1 MIKKEKLRK
10 ISRKLSADQTDY
22 MTVFRENLFQYVD
35 DKEITLTEIADK
47 AGIPLSTLNSFL
59 YGNTSDP
66 KLSTVVKLSRALEI
80 SIDELIG
87 AETIT
92 DKQRESISICRN
104 LPEHDVY
111 LVRWFIRY
119 LEDLNRDADHNI
131 RTVSV
136 MRLEQTIHGGI
147 KLTSDYHK
155 MDISEL
161 DRTYSS
167 KIFFG
172 IILPCDY
179 YMPKYSPL
187 DVLFIANDRTPTI
200 LDDCLIRVGNQVFL
214 ATRKVEEGVAR
225 YYSIR
230 DGKYRLNES
239 EIDELIGYI
248 AYKKPL
254 ISTNDEQ

>member
-1 MIKKEKLRK
+1 MMEKENLRK
-10 ISRKLSADQTDY
+10 ISRKLSADKTDY
-22 MTVFRENLFQYVD
+22 MTVFRENLFTYVD
-35 DKEITLTEIADK
+35 DKDITLTEIADK

-119 LEDLNRDADHNI
+119 LEDLNRNADPNI

-136 MRLEQTIHGGI
+136 MRLEQTIHGEI

-187 DVLFIANDRTPTI
+187 DVLFVANDRNPTI
-200 LDDCLIRVGNQVFL
+200 LDDCLIRVGNHVFL

-254 ISTNDEQ
+254 IPTDNEQ

>member
-87 AETIT
+87 AETIA

-136 MRLEQTIHGGI
+136 MRLEQTIHGDI

-187 DVLFIANDRTPTI
+187 DVLFVANDRNPTV
-200 LDDCLIRVGNQVFL
+200 LDDCLIRVGNHVFL

-230 DGKYRLNES
+230 DGKYRLDES

-254 ISTNDEQ
+254 IPTNNEE